1 MQNGVI
7 LCRLEFISSTIC
19 NRLCR
24 YIVLIIVLCYGSYKN
39 REDTI
44 KNTLACIM
52 FLKSK
57 IYIAFFFFLLLEHRD
72 WETTTFK
79 WTITHKHIPVSHL
92 SSTYLVTKFIIQ
104 MAALTLQAWVMY
116 IPWHEI
122 VDHELNTFFLV
133 SHTQNIGEAQCILN
147 FLLRYLKQTDFWYGF
162 WITPTH
168 YRRKFKIYPASP
180 NVCYLVI
187 PTY

>member
-1 MQNGVI
+1 MYFMYSIFKEKVLSEQCTKSKKVLVRSRYLFKAMMFIFNFFFLMQNGVI

-92 SSTYLVTKFIIQ
+92 SSITYLVTK
-104 MAALTLQAWVMY
+104 VY
-116 IPWHEI
+116 HSNG
-122 VDHELNTFFLV
+122 H
-133 SHTQNIGEAQCILN
+133 
-147 FLLRYLKQTDFWYGF
+147 
-162 WITPTH
+162 
-168 YRRKFKIYPASP
+168 P
-180 NVCYLVI
+180 NVTDLSNVYSM
-187 PTY
+187 T

>member
-92 SSTYLVTKFIIQ
+92 SSITYLVTKVYHSNGRSNVTGLSNVYSMTWNSRSWAKYIFSSV
-104 MAALTLQAWVMY
+104 THPEYWRSPMY
-116 IPWHEI
+116 FKFPAKIFKTDW
-122 VDHELNTFFLV
+122 FL
-133 SHTQNIGEAQCILN
+133 I
-147 FLLRYLKQTDFWYGF
+147 
-162 WITPTH
+162 WI
-168 YRRKFKIYPASP
+168 FNNS
-180 NVCYLVI
+180 NSL
-187 PTY
+187 